1 MIILGVRNNLTFTFY
16 PGCELRVLS
25 STSWSC
31 PGGPETSSSSWCQIF
46 LASNLLTLDTD
57 HWSGGGYPPS
67 NPSGPHDA
75 NYWLTEE
82 EKKGEEQGFIMDLG
96 CEKTVQGVSLRNTH
110 NGRHRDRSTKKFRLR
125 GSLNYNGPWNELLV
139 ADLEDS
145 RNQNPPPVQNLT
157 FANSATVRFVKFELL
172 EYWGNGGGLQY
183 FEVLTGWPMK

>member
-1 MIILGVRNNLTFTFY
+1 MIILVVRNNLTFTFY
-16 PGCELRVLS
+16 PGCELRILS

-46 LASNLLTLDTD
+46 LASNLLSLDTD

-82 EKKGEEQGFIMDLG
+82 EKKGEEQGFSMDLG
-96 CEKTVQGVSLRNTH
+96 CVKTVQGVRLRNTH
-110 NGRHRDRSTKKFRLR
+110 NGGHRDRSTKKFRLL
-125 GSLNYNGPWNELLV
+125 GSLSNNGTWNELLI

-145 RNQNPPPVQNLT
+145 RHQNPPPLQTKT
-157 FANSATVRFVKFELL
+157 FANSAAVRFVKFELL
-172 EYWGNGGGLQY
+172 DYWGNGGGLQY
-183 FEVLTGWPMK
+183 FAVLT